1 MRYDDALSETLDLL
15 RTIAADYSPAVLA
28 NAFGPESMVMT
39 DLIAKHELDIDI
51 FSIDTGRLPG
61 GDPRARA
68 QRPPALRAGD
78 PDGQPRRG
86 RGRRVDRASTARTA
100 STTPSSTVTGAAA
113 SARSRRCAGP
123 SPATARGS
131 TGLRREQS
139 ARPGAT
145 SRSRRGTRA
154 TASRSSTRCWSG
166 RPSRCGP
173 TSTTTR
179 CPTTSSTTAA
189 TPASAAPPAPARS
202 APGEDPRA
210 GRWWWEMDTVKEC
223 GLHLDPATGRL
234 RTGRHRRRPTALEP
248 RLDDTEASGLAATR
262 DARPRPGRTTKG
274 RAMRVL
280 ILGGDGFC
288 GWPTALHLSAQGH
301 EVAIV
306 DNLSRRKIDIELE
319 VSSLTPIRPMGERL
333 RAWKEVSGKDIAF
346 HDIDVAVN
354 YQRLLDLLE
363 DWQPDALVH
372 FAEQRAAPYSMKS
385 SRHKRYTVNNNLNA
399 TNNVL
404 AAVVES
410 GLDIHVVHLGTMG
423 VYGYGTAGMKIPE
436 GYLEIKVPTGEGD
449 LVDQEILYPANPGSI
464 YHMTK
469 TQDQLL
475 FAYYNKNDH
484 VRVTDLH
491 QGIVWG
497 TQTKET
503 KLDERLIN
511 RFDYDGDYGTVLNR
525 FLMQA
530 AIGYPLTVHGTGG
543 QTRAFIHI
551 QDTVKC
557 IQLALENPP
566 ERGDR
571 VHDLQPDDR
580 DPPGPRPGE
589 DDLRPHRRRD
599 RQPAEPAQRGRR
611 ERAARRQRPVPAPRP
626 HPHHPQRGPD
636 GGGHRDHQEVRRPL
650 RPGRRSRASRC
661 GAASRPRPRP
671 RSRAIR
677 CDPDPGDGPG
687 RAIDRQLRESFPR
700 NRMAV
705 MSHLPDVR
713 SPTTAWSTSRTRRR
727 PARRCMLWL
736 DRIHTGDHAFAAENV
751 HRDHRLPTSATVGWE
766 RVLRHAGRRG
776 VPVHVR
782 A

>member
-1 MRYDDALSETLDLL
+1 MDYRHALSETLALL
-15 RTIAADYSPAVLA
+15 KTIAEDYRPAILA

-39 DLIAKHELDIDI
+39 DLIAKHELEIDI
-51 FSIDTGRLPG
+51 FSIDTGRLPEETH
-61 GDPRARA
+61 ALA
-68 QRPPALRAGD
+68 HSVHQRYGPVIQMVSPDADAVASWTAEHGQNGFYDAVENRHGCCNVRKIEPLRKTLE
-78 PDGQPRRG
+78 
-86 RGRRVDRASTARTA
+86 GRRAWL
-100 STTPSSTVTGAAA
+100 
-113 SARSRRCAGP
+113 
-123 SPATARGS
+123 

-139 ARPGAT
+139 A
-145 SRSRRGTRA
+145 SRRDLEASAWDDNYGLQKFNPMLEWTSEQVWAYIHDHAVPYNRLHDRGYTSIGCAPCTRA
-154 TASRSSTRCWSG
+154 VG
-166 RPSRCGP
+166 
-173 TSTTTR
+173 
-179 CPTTSSTTAA
+179 
-189 TPASAAPPAPARS
+189 
-202 APGEDPRA
+202 PGEDSRA

-234 RTGRHRRRPTALEP
+234 QRASTATGNGSEP
-248 RLDDTEASGLAATR
+248 SSSTETEESGLAAR
-262 DARPRPGRTTKG
+262 ERLDAAGPDHEGKK
-274 RAMRVL
+274 MRVL

-319 VSSLTPIRPMGERL
+319 VSSLTPIKPMGERL
-333 RAWKEVSGKDIAF
+333 RVWKEVSGKDIAF
-346 HDIDVAVN
+346 HDIDAAVN

-363 DWQPDALVH
+363 DWKPNALVH

-436 GYLEIKVPTGEGD
+436 GYLEIKVPTGDGD
-449 LVDQEILYPANPGSI
+449 LIDQEILYPANPGSI
-464 YHMTK
+464 YHLTK

-566 ERGDR
+566 ERTDR
-571 VHDLQPDDR
+571 VHIFNQMTETHRVRDLAKMISDRTGVKIANQPN
-580 DPPGPRPGE
+580 
-589 DDLRPHRRRD
+589 
-599 RQPAEPAQRGRR
+599 
-611 ERAARRQRPVPAPRP
+611 
-626 HPHHPQRGPD
+626 
-636 GGGHRDHQEVRRPL
+636 
-650 RPGRRSRASRC
+650 
-661 GAASRPRPRP
+661 
-671 RSRAIR
+671 
-677 CDPDPGDGPG
+677 
-687 RAIDRQLRESFPR
+687 PR
-700 NRMAV
+700 NEADENELHVANDRFL
-705 MSHLPDVR
+705 HLGL
-713 SPTTAWSTSRTRRR
+713 SPITLSEGLMEEVTDITKKY
-727 PARRCMLWL
+727 
-736 DRIHTGDHAFAAENV
+736 AENCDETKIPCV
-751 HRDHRLPTSATVGWE
+751 SVWSNESAAAK
-766 RVLRHAGRRG
+766 AGASTG
-776 VPVHVR
+776 V
-782 A
+782 